1 MNARKLFTYN
11 ETYLALVLIVFSLAI
26 TIINPVFFTLDNFA
40 DLVKNSTGTAILAIG
55 VFIVLLSGGTDVSST
70 AVAICA
76 EYITARFL
84 IATGINNIFVAF
96 AVAIALGITLGAV
109 NAVFVSIFKIPVL
122 IATLGTSSLFHGA
135 LLEFVGTKSL
145 NVGDLP
151 QCFKDFGNLNI
162 ITWRLPDGTPYGLS
176 VFFFILIFLLLLT
189 WFILRFTMIGRGIY
203 ALGGNPEAAKRSGFN
218 LYKIQFFIYC
228 YAGFLAGIMGIIH
241 ISLIRYGNPMYLVG
255 TELIVIA
262 AVVLGGTRITGGT
275 GTLIGTMLGVAMIMI
290 LQKNL
295 VLIGLSSYWQ
305 DFFVGLIIVIGVT
318 ITNVQNK
325 IKIRKKTVPERSVKI
340 PATGV
345 K

>member
-1 MNARKLFTYN
+1 MKREKSFFGELFNHN
-11 ETYLALVLIVFSLAI
+11 ETYLALVLIVFSMAV
-26 TIINPVFFTLDNFA
+26 TAVNPVFFTLDNFA

-55 VFIVLLSGGTDVSST
+55 VFIVLLSGGTDVSCT
-70 AVAICA
+70 AVAISA
-76 EYITARFL
+76 EYIAARFL
-84 IATGINNIFVAF
+84 IATGINNIFAAF
-96 AVAIALGITLGAV
+96 SIAIAVGIILGAV

-135 LLEFVGTKSL
+135 LLQFVGTKSL

-162 ITWRLPDGTPYGLS
+162 IQWRLPDGTPYGLS
-176 VFFFILIFLLLLT
+176 VFFAILLALLLLT

-203 ALGGNPEAAKRSGFN
+203 ALGGNPEAAKRTGFN
-218 LYKIQFFIYC
+218 LHKIQFFIYC

-241 ISLIRYGNPMYLVG
+241 ISLINYGNPMYLVG

-275 GTLIGTMLGVAMIMI
+275 GTLTGTMLGVAMIMI

-325 IKIRKKTVPERSVKI
+325 IKIRKKSG
-340 PATGV
+340 PALGV
-345 K
+345 

>member
-1 MNARKLFTYN
+1 N

-26 TIINPVFFTLDNFA
+26 TAVNPVFLTLDNFA
-40 DLVKNSTGTAILAIG
+40 DLAKNSAGTAILAIG
-55 VFIVLLSGGTDVSST
+55 VFIVLLSGGTDVSCT

-76 EYITARFL
+76 EYIAARFL
-84 IATGINNIFVAF
+84 IATGVNNIFAAF
-96 AVAIALGITLGAV
+96 AVAVTVGICLGAV
-109 NAVFVSIFKIPVL
+109 NAVFVSVFKIPVL
-122 IATLGTSSLFHGA
+122 IATLGTATFFHGA

-145 NVGDLP
+145 NAGDLP
-151 QCFKDFGNLNI
+151 RCFKDFGNLNVI
-162 ITWRLPDGTPYGLS
+162 SWTLPNGTPYGLS
-176 VFFFILIFLLLLT
+176 VFFFILLGLLALT
-189 WFILRFTMIGRGIY
+189 WYILKFTMIGRGIY
-203 ALGGNPEAAKRSGFN
+203 ALGGNPEAAKRTGFN
-218 LYKIQFFIYC
+218 LHKIQFFIYC

-241 ISLIRYGNPMYLVG
+241 ISLINYGNPMYLVG

-275 GTLIGTMLGVAMIMI
+275 GTLTGTMLGVAMIMI

-325 IKIRKKTVPERSVKI
+325 ITAWKK
-340 PATGV
+340 AGA
-345 K
+345 

>member
-1 MNARKLFTYN
+1 MNVKKLFSHN

-26 TIINPVFFTLDNFA
+26 TAVNPVFLTLDNFA
-40 DLVKNSTGTAILAIG
+40 DLAKNSAGTAILAIG
-55 VFIVLLSGGTDVSST
+55 VFIVLLSGGTDVSCT

-76 EYITARFL
+76 EYIAARFL
-84 IATGINNIFVAF
+84 IASGVNNIFAAF
-96 AVAIALGITLGAV
+96 AIAVAVGISLGAV
-109 NAVFVSIFKIPVL
+109 NAVFVSVFKIPVL
-122 IATLGTSSLFHGA
+122 IATLGTATLFHGA

-151 QCFKDFGNLNI
+151 QCFKDFGNLNVI
-162 ITWRLPDGTPYGLS
+162 SWTLPNGTPYGLS
-176 VFFFILIFLLLLT
+176 VFFFILLGLLILT
-189 WFILRFTMIGRGIY
+189 WYILKFTMIGRGIY
-203 ALGGNPEAAKRSGFN
+203 ALGGNPEAAKRTGFN
-218 LYKIQFFIYC
+218 LHKIQFFIYC

-241 ISLIRYGNPMYLVG
+241 ISLINYGNPMYLVG
-255 TELIVIA
+255 TELTVIA

-275 GTLIGTMLGVAMIMI
+275 GTLTGTMLGVAMIMI

-325 IKIRKKTVPERSVKI
+325 VAAWKK
-340 PATGV
+340 AG
-345 K
+345 

>member
-1 MNARKLFTYN
+1 MNIKKLFTHN
-11 ETYLALVLIVFSLAI
+11 ETYLALVLIAFSLAI
-26 TIINPVFFTLDNFA
+26 TIINPVFLTLDNFA

-55 VFIVLLSGGTDVSST
+55 VFIVLLSGGTDVSCT

-76 EYITARFL
+76 EYIAARFL
-84 IATGINNIFVAF
+84 IATGINNIFAAF
-96 AVAIALGITLGAV
+96 AIAIAVGITLGAV

-151 QCFKDFGNLNI
+151 QCFKEFGNLNI
-162 ITWRLPDGTPYGLS
+162 IKWNLPDGTPYGLS
-176 VFFFILIFLLLLT
+176 VFFFILLFLLLLT
-189 WFILRFTMIGRGIY
+189 WFILRFTMAGRGIY

-218 LYKIQFFIYC
+218 LHKIQFFIYC
-228 YAGFLAGIMGIIH
+228 YAGFLAGIMGVIH

-262 AVVLGGTRITGGT
+262 AVVLGGAKITGGT
-275 GTLIGTMLGVAMIMI
+275 GTLTGTMLGVAMIMV

-325 IKIRKKTVPERSVKI
+325 IKFRKKTVPAEN
-340 PATGV
+340 PALES
-345 K
+345 

>member
-1 MNARKLFTYN
+1 MNIRKLFTHN
-11 ETYLALVLIVFSLAI
+11 ETYLALVLIVFSLAV
-26 TIINPVFFTLDNFA
+26 TVVNPVFFTLDNFA
-40 DLVKNSTGTAILAIG
+40 DLVKNSAGTAILAIG
-55 VFIVLLSGGTDVSST
+55 VFIVLLSGGTDVSCT

-84 IATGINNIFVAF
+84 IASGINNIFIAF
-96 AVAIALGITLGAV
+96 LLSIGIGIALGAV

-135 LLEFVGTKSL
+135 LLQFVGTKSL
-145 NVGDLP
+145 NAGDLP
-151 QCFKDFGNLNI
+151 SCFKNFGNMVI
-162 ITWRLPDGTPYGLS
+162 IQWRLPDGTPYGLS
-176 VFFFILIFLLLLT
+176 IFFVILLALLLLT

-203 ALGGNPEAAKRSGFN
+203 ALGGNPEAAKRTGFN
-218 LYKIQFFIYC
+218 LHRIQFFIYC
-228 YAGFLAGIMGIIH
+228 YAGFLAGIMGILH
-241 ISLIRYGNPMYLVG
+241 ISLINYGNPMYLVG

-262 AVVLGGTRITGGT
+262 AVVLGGARITGGT
-275 GTLIGTMLGVAMIMI
+275 GTLTGTMLGVAMIMI

-325 IKIRKKTVPERSVKI
+325 IKFRR
-340 PATGV
+340 GV
-345 K
+345 